1 MNRTPL
7 IATASLA
14 IALSS
19 VPTLSSVVQA
29 ETVNIPVPKAVVS
42 TAFNAA
48 FSSTKIRLHKD
59 ESYIVLPNGQK
70 KSIDTDNPIY
80 VFDFPGINRN
90 LEYSLND
97 VNTHSIQATVID
109 NRINA
114 DLYFENQGEEIKA
127 KCVRKEVLSGK
138 WVECSRDMERDVH
151 LDNTILSLS
160 LVPAAYDGSIAFTSP
175 TVKFK
180 TDVRISNKTCNTVLP
195 PVKQICE
202 AIEGKI
208 KGKMTPKVEK
218 VVMDSFNTTA
228 VKQKIADAVRNAPG
242 IRSLIDPKWKVTKV
256 TSQGS
261 NFIVT
266 VERPDQ
272 IDSSSVKNLS
282 LKPAQN
288 QITSSCPVKVKL
300 DATIQMKHT
309 VAGTGFLTYENGQ
322 KSNTFDWK
330 AKKGETVTST
340 VTRTFEGK
348 PGTTSNGS
356 AVMEIQWKGSDGKT
370 YKTTS
375 NKATF
380 SVKCTQSASGNIKL

>member
-1 MNRTPL
+1 MNRTSL
-7 IATASLA
+7 ITIASLA
-14 IALSS
+14 MALSS
-19 VPTLSSVVQA
+19 ILTFPSVIHA
-29 ETVNIPVPKAVVS
+29 ETVNISVPKAVLS

-48 FSSTKIRLHKD
+48 FNSTKVRLHKD

-70 KSIDTDNPIY
+70 KSIDAIDNPVY
-80 VFDFPGINRN
+80 VYDFPGINRN

-97 VNTHSIQATVID
+97 VNTHSIQATVIE
-109 NRINA
+109 NRIHA
-114 DLYFENQGEEIKA
+114 DLHFENQGEEVKA
-127 KCVRKEVLSGK
+127 KCVRKLFGK
-138 WVECSRDMERDVH
+138 WGECSLDMERDVH

-208 KGKMTPKVEK
+208 KGKMTPRVEK
-218 VVMDSFNTTA
+218 AVMNSFDTNG

-256 TSQGS
+256 TSQVN

-272 IDSSSVKNLS
+272 IDGSSVRNLS
-282 LKPAQN
+282 LKPTQS
-288 QITSSCPVKVKL
+288 QTTSSCPAKVKL

-309 VAGTGFLTYENGQ
+309 IAGTGFLTYENGQ

>member
-1 MNRTPL
+1 MNRTSL
-7 IATASLA
+7 ITIASLA
-14 IALSS
+14 MALSS
-19 VPTLSSVVQA
+19 IPTFPSVIDA
-29 ETVNIPVPKAVVS
+29 ETVNISVPKAVLS

-48 FSSTKIRLHKD
+48 FNSTKVRLHKD

-70 KSIDTDNPIY
+70 KSIDAIDNPVY
-80 VFDFPGINRN
+80 VYDFPGINRN

-97 VNTHSIQATVID
+97 VNTHSIQATVIE
-109 NRINA
+109 NRIHA
-114 DLYFENQGEEIKA
+114 DLHFENQGEEVKA
-127 KCVRKEVLSGK
+127 KCVRKLFGK
-138 WVECSRDMERDVH
+138 WGECSLDMERDVH

-208 KGKMTPKVEK
+208 KGKMTPRVEK
-218 VVMDSFNTTA
+218 AVMNSFDTNG

-256 TSQGS
+256 TSQAN

-272 IDSSSVKNLS
+272 IDGSSVRNLS
-282 LKPAQN
+282 LKPTQS
-288 QITSSCPVKVKL
+288 QTTSSCPAKVKL

-309 VAGTGFLTYENGQ
+309 IAGTGFLTYENGQ

>member
-1 MNRTPL
+1 MKRTPL

-14 IALSS
+14 MALSS
-19 VPTLSSVVQA
+19 VTTLYSAAYA
-29 ETVNIPVPKAVVS
+29 ETVNIPVPKAALS

-48 FSSTKIRLHKD
+48 FSSTKVRLHKD

-70 KSIDTDNPIY
+70 KPINDIDNPVY

-97 VNTHSIQATVID
+97 VNTHSIQATVVD
-109 NRINA
+109 NRIHA
-114 DLYFENQGEEIKA
+114 DLHFENQGEEIKA
-127 KCVRKEVLSGK
+127 KCVRKLFGK
-138 WVECSRDMERDVH
+138 WGECSLDLERDVH
-151 LDNTILSLS
+151 LDNTMLSLS
-160 LVPAAYDGSIAFTSP
+160 LVPAAYDGSIAFTNP

-208 KGKMTPKVEK
+208 KGKMTPRVEK
-218 VVMDSFNTTA
+218 AVMNSFDNA
-228 VKQKIADAVRNAPG
+228 GVKQKIADAVRNAPG

-256 TSQGS
+256 TSQGN

-272 IDSSSVKNLS
+272 IDGSSVKNLS
-282 LKPAQN
+282 LKPTQS
-288 QITSSCPVKVKL
+288 QTTSSCPAKVKL

-309 VAGTGFLTYENGQ
+309 IAGTGFLTYENGQ
-322 KSNTFDWK
+322 KSNTFNWK
-330 AKKGETVTST
+330 AKQGETVTST

-380 SVKCTQSASGNIKL
+380 AVKCTQSASGNIKL

>member
-14 IALSS
+14 MALGS
-19 VPTLSSVVQA
+19 VTTLYSAAHA
-29 ETVNIPVPKAVVS
+29 ETVNIPVPKAALS

-48 FSSTKIRLHKD
+48 FSSTKVRLHKD

-70 KSIDTDNPIY
+70 KSINDIDNPVY

-97 VNTHSIQATVID
+97 VNTHSIQATVVD
-109 NRINA
+109 NRIHV
-114 DLYFENQGEEIKA
+114 DLHFENQGEEIKA
-127 KCVRKEVLSGK
+127 KCVRKLFGK
-138 WVECSRDMERDVH
+138 WGECSLDMERDVH
-151 LDNTILSLS
+151 LDNTMLSLS

-208 KGKMTPKVEK
+208 KGKMTPRVEK
-218 VVMDSFNTTA
+218 AVMNSFDNA
-228 VKQKIADAVRNAPG
+228 GVKQKIADAVRNAPG

-256 TSQGS
+256 TSQGN

-272 IDSSSVKNLS
+272 IDGSSVKNLS
-282 LKPAQN
+282 LKPAQS
-288 QITSSCPVKVKL
+288 QVTSSCPAKVKL

-309 VAGTGFLTYENGQ
+309 VAGTGLLTYENGQ

-330 AKKGETVTST
+330 AKKGEIVTST

-380 SVKCTQSASGNIKL
+380 AVKCTQSASGNIKL

>member
-1 MNRTPL
+1 MNRTSL
-7 IATASLA
+7 ITIASLA
-14 IALSS
+14 MALSS
-19 VPTLSSVVQA
+19 IPTFPSVIHA
-29 ETVNIPVPKAVVS
+29 ETVNISVPKAVLS

-48 FSSTKIRLHKD
+48 FNSTKVRLHKD

-70 KSIDTDNPIY
+70 KSIDAIDNPVY
-80 VFDFPGINRN
+80 VYDFPGINRN

-97 VNTHSIQATVID
+97 VNTHSIQATVIE
-109 NRINA
+109 NRIHA
-114 DLYFENQGEEIKA
+114 DLHFENQGEEVKA
-127 KCVRKEVLSGK
+127 KCVRKLFGK
-138 WVECSRDMERDVH
+138 WGECSLDMERDVH

-208 KGKMTPKVEK
+208 KGKMTPRVEK
-218 VVMDSFNTTA
+218 AVMNSFDTNG

-256 TSQGS
+256 TSQAN

-272 IDSSSVKNLS
+272 IDGSSVRNLS
-282 LKPAQN
+282 LKPTQS
-288 QITSSCPVKVKL
+288 QTTSSCPAKVKL

-309 VAGTGFLTYENGQ
+309 IAGTGFLTYENGQ